1 MNIAEALQYGKRELT
16 GSDSPEID
24 CRVLLCHVL
33 DCQTSYLHAW
43 SDTLLTKKQ
52 QTQWYGLIEQRQ
64 QGQPVAYLTGQRGF
78 WTLDLKVTPDTLI
91 PRPDTELLVSLALEK
106 LEPKM
111 RVADLGTGSGAIA
124 LSLASEQ
131 PSSQIIAMDFSMAAL
146 IVARENMMINQLQN
160 VLFWQGSWLT
170 AAADNSFDM
179 VISNPPYI
187 EVNNIHLSEGDLRY
201 EPQSALVS
209 GVDGLDDIRVIVEDS
224 QRCLKQDGWLMVEH
238 GYNQAEKIRI
248 LFKISGFKNVS
259 SRQDF
264 GGNERVT
271 MGKVAV

>member
-1 MNIAEALQYGKRELT
+1 MDIAEALQHGKRELT

-43 SDTLLTKKQ
+43 SDKLLTERQ
-52 QTQWYGLIEQRQ
+52 QTQWHGLIEQRQ

-106 LEPKM
+106 LKPKM

-146 IVARENMMINQLQN
+146 TVAQDNMMINQLQN
-160 VLFWQGSWLT
+160 VLFWQGSWLA

-187 EVNNIHLSEGDLRY
+187 EANNIHLSKGDLRY
-201 EPQSALVS
+201 EPLSALVS
-209 GVDGLDDIRVIVEDS
+209 GVDGLDDIRVIVEGA
-224 QRCLKQDGWLMVEH
+224 QRCLKLGGWLMVEH

-271 MGKVAV
+271 MGTVAV